1 MKKFIHILF
10 VVANISLTTLMTTQ
24 VVLAQD
30 NFPSRPIRIIVPYT
44 AGTGADVLSRILAQ
58 AMTPILGQSI
68 IVENRP
74 GAGGMLGTDFGA
86 KAPADGYTIFLG
98 TLSPLGLN
106 ELVMKGPFSYDAV
119 KDFKPV
125 SGLTRGMGAFVVPG
139 NSPIKTLAELVG
151 DAKKSSRP
159 INVGTYATSYQLTL
173 DWFSQLSGV
182 DFVSVPYKG
191 AAPVFTDL
199 IGNQLDWAVLNLSG
213 VSTLLLSG
221 KLRAVAVTGDTR
233 APEFPE
239 IPTVK
244 ESGYPTY
251 VNYLW
256 TSLYVRTETPD
267 HITQIL
273 AEALQK
279 VMGSREAQEYLTS
292 TGGGEL
298 MPLRPTEMRKMQLDE
313 IDRFREIIKVSGFK
327 VQ

>member
-1 MKKFIHILF
+1 MKISSF
-10 VVANISLTTLMTTQ
+10 VIFTLITLTCGAHAPTQ
-24 VVLAQD
+24 AQSAD
-30 NFPSRPIRIIVPYT
+30 YPSRSLKILVPLA
-44 AGTGADVLSRILAQ
+44 AGSGTDSAARYFGQQLATLLKQ
-58 AMTPILGQSI
+58 AVVI
-68 IVENRP
+68 ENRP
-74 GAGGMLGTDFGA
+74 GANGMIAGA
-86 KAPADGYTIFLG
+86 AVKAAPADGYTIFLG

-151 DAKKSSRP
+151 NAKKSSRP

-182 DFVSVPYKG
+182 TFVSVPYKG

-221 KLRAVAVTGDTR
+221 KLRAIAVTGDTR